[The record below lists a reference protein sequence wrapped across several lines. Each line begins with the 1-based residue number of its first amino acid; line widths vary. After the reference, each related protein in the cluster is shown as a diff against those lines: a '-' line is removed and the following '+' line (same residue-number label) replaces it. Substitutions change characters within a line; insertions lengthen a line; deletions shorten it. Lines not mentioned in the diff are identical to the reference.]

1 MKFYFKFARKQL
13 ELTFFQY
20 LVHDQGK
27 DRRERGLKEREG
39 TQLFGGRDHLTE
51 GGNFQDFGHKWGA
64 SPDPPLSGKHC
75 MLEKFQTRKT
85 NEKTRK
91 QLGNLIF

>member
-51 GGNFQDFGHKWGA
+51 GGNFQGFGHKWGA
-64 SPDPPLSGKHC
+64 SPDPPPLVENTVCWKNFKP
-75 MLEKFQTRKT
+75 EKQMRK
-85 NEKTRK
+85 
-91 QLGNLIF
+91 LGSS

>member
-64 SPDPPLSGKHC
+64 SPDPPLVENTVCWKNFKP
-75 MLEKFQTRKT
+75 EKQMRK
-85 NEKTRK
+85 
-91 QLGNLIF
+91 LGSS

>member
-1 MKFYFKFARKQL
+1 MSSM
-13 ELTFFQY
+13 
-20 LVHDQGK
+20 V
-27 DRRERGLKEREG
+27 RGM
-39 TQLFGGRDHLTE
+39 TGGR
-51 GGNFQDFGHKWGA
+51 GGDFRDFGHEWGA
-64 SPDPPLSGKHC
+64 SPLSGKHC